1 MKLSRASVVLS
12 AEVVAAVVKVLMTE
26 PVRIYHV
33 LRLSQLVVNPFCC
46 VKGAG
51 MPI

>member
-1 MKLSRASVVLS
+1 M
-12 AEVVAAVVKVLMTE
+12 AAGVKVLITE

-46 VKGAG
+46 VEGAG